1 MPSLSPASFLS
12 PQPPLDLSSLRDMQ
26 LGASNQPR
34 PVSKSML
41 PSNAADIVGC
51 RQEHRSPSRPKF
63 AALVAFCNPWYET
76 RESGSGTNTENK
88 TQQQNQPFRSFFL
101 FGRRRRPANSKIR
114 IPYSHRVGVIIKTAD
129 GFDAAR
135 QLGRPRPL
143 PIGSHRQSP
152 MTMCAEYPGRR
163 HASGVSPAMEHF
175 LLQVVKKKQRVSDSS
190 SSALLHGPRRS
201 SDAASDVRWCGAW
214 FGAPLLDNGVH

>member
-1 MPSLSPASFLS
+1 MSNEPNLLFFFAPTQNICYTRRGGALRLHLRPRCPWSSCHAMPSLSPASFLS

-88 TQQQNQPFRSFFL
+88 TQQQNQPFRSFFP
-101 FGRRRRPANSKIR
+101 F
-114 IPYSHRVGVIIKTAD
+114 
-129 GFDAAR
+129 
-135 QLGRPRPL
+135 
-143 PIGSHRQSP
+143 
-152 MTMCAEYPGRR
+152 
-163 HASGVSPAMEHF
+163 
-175 LLQVVKKKQRVSDSS
+175 
-190 SSALLHGPRRS
+190 RS
-201 SDAASDVRWCGAW
+201 SQASRQQ
-214 FGAPLLDNGVH
+214 